1 MKILLIED
9 DKIIWEN
16 IREFL
21 SENNFIVT
29 LKNDGQS
36 GLKEALKNQY
46 DIFIFDIMLP
56 YINGIEILKEIK
68 LHKINTPI
76 ILLTAKEDLETKEKW
91 FTFWADDYI
100 TKPFSLKELIL
111 RVRSI
116 LRRVHKSNN
125 LNIIECADI
134 VLNQDLKEVNRNG
147 RNILLTPK
155 EFQILEY
162 LMIHKNKVIKKSELV
177 EYIWGINN
185 DIWSDVVR
193 THINSIRSKINIW
206 NQADYI
212 KTVRW
217 IWFKFETN
225 EN

>member
-16 IREFL
+16 ISDFL

-29 LKNDGQS
+29 LKTDGQS
-36 GLKEALKNQY
+36 WLKEALKNQY
-46 DIFIFDIMLP
+46 DLFIFDIMLP
-56 YINGIEILKEIK
+56 YINGIEVMRELKF
-68 LHKINTPI
+68 HKINTPI

-91 FTFWADDYI
+91 FTLWADDYI

-116 LRRVHKSNN
+116 LRRVNNSDN
-125 LNIIECADI
+125 LNTIQCEDII
-134 VLNQDLKEVNRNG
+134 LNQDLKEVSRNG
-147 RNILLTPK
+147 STILLTPK

-162 LMIHKNKVIKKSELV
+162 LMLHKNKVIKKSELV
-177 EYIWGINN
+177 EYIWWINN
-185 DIWSDVVR
+185 DIRSDVVR
-193 THINSIRSKINIW
+193 THINSIRSKINVW
-206 NQADYI
+206 NQIDYI

-225 EN
+225 EK